1 MTSILKVFTHK
12 IFSSGPV
19 IFLYFLSVTELDT
32 EYSNFFEILSFN
44 LQFIIIYYWTLRH
57 PWALGNGHIFFAGV
71 VNDIIMG
78 LPLGTSP
85 LSYLV
90 VSFIASYI
98 KQITVNNSMFTD
110 WFTFLVAIFFSNLIY
125 LILINK
131 FSSIG
136 FNYNDLF
143 YNSFFTFLFYPLFW
157 LIFNQYRQL
166 FLPNKHD

>member
-1 MTSILKVFTHK
+1 
-12 IFSSGPV
+12 
-19 IFLYFLSVTELDT
+19 
-32 EYSNFFEILSFN
+32 
-44 LQFIIIYYWTLRH
+44 
-57 PWALGNGHIFFAGV
+57 
-71 VNDIIMG
+71 MG